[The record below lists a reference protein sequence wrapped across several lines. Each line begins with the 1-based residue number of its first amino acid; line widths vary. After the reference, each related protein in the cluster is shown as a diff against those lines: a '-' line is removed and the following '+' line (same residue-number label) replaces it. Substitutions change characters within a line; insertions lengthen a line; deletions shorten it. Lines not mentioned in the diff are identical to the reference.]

1 MGGTFDPIH
10 YGHLAAAEEAR
21 AVMGLDEVV
30 FLVAGVPPH
39 KQGEPLAT
47 AEDRLAMVR
56 QAIASNP
63 QFIESR
69 IELDRAGPSFTADS
83 LEALS
88 GDLGPETDLY
98 LIMGMDSLAE
108 IAAWRRPDRL
118 IELARLVVV
127 RRPGFE
133 ADLKALDREIPG
145 IAARTDVIDMPE
157 VEVSST
163 DLQDRIRKGMPIKY
177 QVPPEVEAYIYENGL
192 YR

>member
-21 AVMGLDEVV
+21 AVVGLEEVI

-39 KQGEPLAT
+39 KQDDPVAP
-47 AEDRLAMVR
+47 AEDRLAMVER
-56 QAIASNP
+56 AIASNP
-63 QFIESR
+63 HFVASR
-69 IELDRAGPSFTADS
+69 MELDRAGPSFTADS
-83 LEALS
+83 LEALA
-88 GDLGPETDLY
+88 GDLGSETDLH

-108 IAAWRRPDRL
+108 FATWHRPDRL

-127 RRPGFE
+127 RRPGYE
-133 ADLKALDREIPG
+133 ADLEALDREIPR
-145 IAARTDVIDMPE
+145 IAARTNIIDMPE

-163 DLQDRIRKGMPIKY
+163 DLQDRIRNGMPIKY
-177 QVPPEVEAYIYENGL
+177 QVPPEVEAYIYDNGL